1 MTPKISINFDL
12 GEDIGIHS
20 FGNDEAI
27 LKLVDTGNVACG
39 VHAGDP
45 STMDR
50 TVRAAAAA
58 GVTVGAH
65 PGLPDT
71 TGFGRRAT
79 AITAD
84 EALARHCHPPAGL
97 S

>member
-1 MTPKISINFDL
+1 MTPNIMINSDL
-12 GEDIGIHS
+12 GEDIRIHS
-20 FGNDEAI
+20 FGNDDAI
-27 LKLVDTGNVACG
+27 LQLVDTVNVACG
-39 VHAGDP
+39 MHAGDP

-71 TGFGRRAT
+71 TGFGRRAM

-84 EALARHCHPPAGL
+84 EALARPCPPPAGF